1 MITIKNK
8 DKIIN
13 IEGLWRKNKSK
24 KEYDSKKN
32 EIPYPIPYKKKWD
45 KDTFIKKLIKIE
57 RILINKK
64 KFKVLYGKYMKNCK
78 LCDFENIDDKFYYIK
93 NNYWASSLLHYILEH
108 NIKPSDDFINLIL
121 SYKIHK
127 GKDIINIPAISII
140 KYDKQYLKLTRNHLL
155 IMDALLQHGS
165 YTKRYNDNNKDFRY
179 SEHMGLLDFNNDGLD
194 KIIVSSKT
202 TRVDEHDD
210 EIYQPDNIIEA
221 YDYEYFFHTHPS
233 TPKPGGRVNDGILYE
248 FPSTND
254 IFHFIEHYNKGKT
267 QGSIVLT
274 AEGLY
279 IIRKK
284 IVDNK
289 KISLKNE
296 NKMEME
302 LTKYFDD
309 NQNKAIKK
317 YGKKFTTTFFYSKI
331 AQNISYIKDINKK
344 IKKFGIFIE
353 YIPRIRDK
361 KGRWIIDTVY
371 LPVYVIEPKTK

>member
-8 DKIIN
+8 KKIIN

-32 EIPYPIPYKKKWD
+32 EIPYPTPYKKKWD
-45 KDTFIKKLIKIE
+45 KENFIKKLIKIE
-57 RILINKK
+57 KILINKK
-64 KFKVLYGKYMKNCK
+64 KLKVLYEKNKKNCRICN
-78 LCDFENIDDKFYYIK
+78 LENIDNKFYYIK
-93 NNYWASSLLHYILEH
+93 NNYWSSSLLHYILEH

-127 GKDIINIPAISII
+127 GQDILNIPAISIT

-165 YTKRYNDNNKDFRY
+165 YIKRYNDNNKDFRY

-210 EIYQPDNIIEA
+210 EIYQPDNVVEA
-221 YDYEYFFHTHPS
+221 LDYEYFFHTHPA
-233 TPKPGGRVNDGILYE
+233 TPRPGGRVNEGILYE

-254 IFHFIEHYNKGKT
+254 IFHFIEHYNEGKT
-267 QGSIVLT
+267 QGSIVM
-274 AEGLY
+274 APEGIY
-279 IIRKK
+279 IIRKRV
-284 IVDNK
+284 INNK
-289 KISLKNE
+289 KIKIKNE
-296 NKMEME
+296 NLMKKNMI
-302 LTKYFDD
+302 KYFDE
-309 NQNKAIKK
+309 QQIKAIKK
-317 YGKKFTTTFFYSKI
+317 YGKEFTTQYFYSKI
-331 AQNISYIKDINKK
+331 AQNISYMKNINKK
-344 IKKFGIFIE
+344 IKKYGIFIE

-361 KGRWIIDTVY
+361 KGRWILEEIL
-371 LPVYVIEPKTK
+371 LPVYVIEPRLK